1 MLMVSALKPPL
12 RDVAPNT
19 SPPVPLFEMVK
30 APLVPEPRVILARA
44 PVVPALKFKTE
55 VVGTV
60 PYPTFTY
67 PDVVRL
73 PEVSYCAMVLA
84 VPVVLELT
92 DRATGA
98 VKLNVV
104 PDGFNPDPTVN
115 PFAEEMPRL
124 ARAVGRSATS
134 NRLRPR
140 WRNVL

>member
-1 MLMVSALKPPL
+1 MFLTPFAVVQPSFHCTDLLIGRRAFSQLLAVLMCK
-12 RDVAPNT
+12 
-19 SPPVPLFEMVK
+19 
-30 APLVPEPRVILARA
+30 
-44 PVVPALKFKTE
+44 
-55 VVGTV
+55 
-60 PYPTFTY
+60 FTY